1 MPGARLKG
9 KKISYFFEFVNCK
22 LNVKLASKINLTLL
36 YEIIDAEKLE
46 AVIKAKVVPYNF
58 VESTMSFNLNAK
70 GKIYQYI
77 SGNDWDSNWFPG
89 KYNMTASVQPI
100 KIDTSNP
107 R

>member
-1 MPGARLKG
+1 ML
-9 KKISYFFEFVNCK
+9 
-22 LNVKLASKINLTLL
+22 LKINLTLL

-58 VESTMSFNLNAK
+58 AESSMSFNLNAK